1 VTTDR
6 EASEGAGAP
15 AMPSAA
21 ELNRQAW
28 AAAGQW
34 GLQGSMTE
42 LETLMW
48 RSERHPELSST
59 IVALMLLDTTPE
71 WDRLWAAHE
80 WAVGLIRRTRERVQ
94 EPMVPVGPPVWV
106 EDDHFELA
114 NHLRRA
120 TLDAVKE
127 HRDDLPALLAYA
139 EGFALAPLNRRRPLW
154 EAVLVEGL
162 AGGGAAFLL
171 KLHHSVTDGLGGIQL
186 LSLVQSRTREHTAD
200 KPVSRAGSS
209 APAVNPAV
217 LFTRQLASR
226 VGQAP
231 EILVRSLKFGGTVL
245 SDPLRAGQEA
255 VRFTAS
261 LRRMM
266 PPPPAPPS
274 PLLRGRKGRNW
285 RFAVLECEFRRLR
298 AAAKAA
304 GGSVND
310 AYIAALLGGLR
321 LYHERHGTPVE
332 SLPMA
337 MPVSLRRGDD
347 PMGGNK
353 FAGALLAGP
362 VGVTDPM
369 ERIAV
374 IRGIVLTLR
383 TEPALDSFG
392 LFAPWVN
399 LLPSAVGAAAW
410 RVGSAAD
417 MSASN
422 VPGLPYA
429 SYLAGAKVER
439 VFPFGPLPGV
449 AIMVAMTTHAGTC
462 CFGFNVDGDAVQD
475 LSVLMECFGA
485 GLDEVLAIADGSAA
499 RLSDP

>member
-1 VTTDR
+1 MTTG
-6 EASEGAGAP
+6 GAGRP
-15 AMPSAA
+15 AMPSAD
-21 ELNRQAW
+21 ELNRKAW

-34 GLQGSMTE
+34 GLEGSMSE

-59 IVALMLLDTTPE
+59 IVAVMLLDTVPE

-80 WAVGLIRRTRERVQ
+80 WAVNLIRRTRERVQ
-94 EPMVPVGPPVWV
+94 EPIVPVGPPVWV
-106 EDDHFELA
+106 EDEKFKLA

-120 TLDAVKE
+120 QLDTPTD
-127 HRDDLPALLAYA
+127 HGDDRAGLLAYA
-139 EGFALAPLNRRRPLW
+139 ERFALAPLNRRRPLW

-162 AGGGAAFLL
+162 ADGKAAYLL

-200 KPVSRAGSS
+200 KPASRAGSS
-209 APAVNPAV
+209 PGPVNPAV
-217 LFTRQLASR
+217 LATRQLASR

-231 EILVRSLKFGGTVL
+231 DMLLRSLKFGGTVL
-245 SDPLRAGQEA
+245 SDPLQAGEEA
-255 VRFTAS
+255 VRFSAS
-261 LRRMM
+261 LRRML
-266 PPPPAPPS
+266 PPPPASPS
-274 PLLRGRKGRNW
+274 PLFKGRKGRNW
-285 RFAVLECEFRRLR
+285 RFATLECEFKRLR

-304 GGSVND
+304 SGSVND

-321 LYHERHGTPVE
+321 RYHERHGTPVE
-332 SLPMA
+332 NLPMA

-362 VGVTDPM
+362 VGVSDPV

-374 IRGIVLTLR
+374 IRGTVLTLR

-392 LFAPWVN
+392 LFAPMVN

-410 RVGSAAD
+410 RLGSAAD

-422 VPGLPYA
+422 VPGLPFE

-439 VFPFGPLPGV
+439 VFAFGPLPGV
-449 AIMVAMTTHAGTC
+449 AIMVAMTTHAGAC
-462 CFGFNVDGDAVQD
+462 CIGFNVDGDAVED
-475 LSVLMECFGA
+475 LSVLMECFQE
-485 GLDEVLAIADGSAA
+485 GLDEVLAIAD
-499 RLSDP
+499 